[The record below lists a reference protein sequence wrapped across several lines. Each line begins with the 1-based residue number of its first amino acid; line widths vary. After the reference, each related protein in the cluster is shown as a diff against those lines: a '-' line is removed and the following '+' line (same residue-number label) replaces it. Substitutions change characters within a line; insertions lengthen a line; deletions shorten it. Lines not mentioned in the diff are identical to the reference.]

1 MSASLA
7 EQFEGFAKCCLELAR
22 SAETTPSR
30 ARFTQ
35 MAHEYLLA
43 TSLIAKELSPDLNGP
58 PGPTCQARIDYAG
71 LSAGTSARPF

>member
-1 MSASLA
+1 MSARLA
-7 EQFEGFAKCCLELAR
+7 EQFEHFAKCCLELAR
-22 SAETTPSR
+22 ADDASG